1 MWAGYRGSPGSAERR
16 VGFCSS
22 SKPRGYQFS
31 FGQLAANTR
40 ALAEWVGFAPNT
52 AVSDGVARFVQ
63 WFKEFYAA

>member
-1 MWAGYRGSPGSAERR
+1 MQASKRLLPVQPGDMTAT
-16 VGFCSS
+16 
-22 SKPRGYQFS
+22 
-31 FGQLAANTR
+31 AADTR